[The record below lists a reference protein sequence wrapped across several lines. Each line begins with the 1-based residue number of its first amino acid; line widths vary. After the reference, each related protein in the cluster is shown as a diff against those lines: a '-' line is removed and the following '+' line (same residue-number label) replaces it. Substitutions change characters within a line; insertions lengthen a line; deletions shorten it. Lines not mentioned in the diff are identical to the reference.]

1 MLFDSIFVEINHL
14 EDIIDIGVSI
24 SAFYNVEA
32 RTIQKLGS
40 LRSGFYEKLNSH
52 PTRMVSFEKIL

>member
-24 SAFYNVEA
+24 SVFYNVEA

-40 LRSGFYEKLNSH
+40 IRPEFYEKLNSH
-52 PTRMVSFEKIL
+52 PTRMVSFEEIL